1 MTHKVTLLSIELP
14 NSGCHSR
21 SYMKTPTSL
30 TQQLKQWRRVAFHQY
45 LRWRNQSPGH
55 HKFAKVS
62 TKAFVQ
68 TWRSRQRA
76 GGVSLSRSV
85 ALSVSASSHATP
97 EPVAPKITCPKNT
110 GNNHRFLGSLLL
122 KQLSGSLLATNSSP
136 TQLLPSQ
143 PLPRANSRRHKSHR
157 PRLALVLAVLSLTS
171 SLGHRF
177 YNQPKLDVG
186 TISPSTITAPADASV
201 EDTKTTEA
209 KRKAAR
215 RGLVPVLAIDLAINQ
230 QIYENLQKSIDQIN
244 EARQL
249 QGPFPFTKTS
259 TLSLSTQLYLRSCQ
273 EWEWR
278 TIAAALDTQITGKSR
293 EGLTLT
299 PSPTPTLSPIQ
310 QRAVTELQA
319 YHSSTSSQELA
330 ALLDKISVV
339 RQLYNRALAVFSNK
353 SVSEPGTSEDISAL
367 QLSDAAW
374 QQTQTGLRQV
384 AERIL
389 TQGIPPGL
397 PPQVL
402 QEAVNMHAKMQI
414 PEAAQPLSTKIMMA
428 ALKANLKENA
438 EQTRLQAELAARE
451 VQPEIIE
458 VRQGEVIV
466 LAGEAISQADF
477 VLLDRFG
484 LSGRGINWL
493 GLIGCG
499 ALVSGAVSV
508 FWLVE
513 RRFHPGLRRRDHIL
527 ILLLT
532 LSTPLLVSLGVPY
545 TSLPAI
551 GLLVGSF
558 YGSALGVTAV
568 GLLTLGLPISMEIA
582 WEHLLAGAAGA
593 FVGSLIAGRLRSREE
608 LALLGV
614 AVGLTE
620 GVVYLLLNLMLS
632 AAVGSIWYTV
642 LLDAALYSL
651 TGLVWSI
658 VALGLSPYLEHLFD
672 LVTPIRLA
680 ELANPNRPLLKR
692 LAEEAPGT
700 FQHTLFVST
709 LAEAAAKT
717 LACNVELVRTGTL
730 YHDIGKLHDP
740 QGFIENQ
747 MGGPNKH
754 DEINDPWESAEII
767 KKHVTEGLVM
777 ARRCRLPKAIQAFIP
792 EHQGTILIAFF
803 YHKAQQDSGQPVPE
817 PDFRYDGPIPQSRE
831 TGIVMLADAC
841 EAALRSLKE
850 VSYEEALITVNKILK
865 ARWQD
870 NQLLDSGLRREE
882 MPQIAAIFVQ
892 VWQQFHHKR
901 IVYPK
906 AVINNQQP
914 KL

>member
-1 MTHKVTLLSIELP
+1 
-14 NSGCHSR
+14 
-21 SYMKTPTSL
+21 MKTPISL
-30 TQQLKQWRRVAFHQY
+30 TQQLKQWRRVALHKY

-55 HKFAKVS
+55 NGFANVS

-68 TWRSRQRA
+68 TWRSHQRA
-76 GGVSLSRSV
+76 GGVLHQRASRISLSRSI
-85 ALSVSASSHATP
+85 ALSVSASEQATQKSP
-97 EPVAPKITCPKNT
+97 FPKQVTCPKNT
-110 GNNHRFLGSLLL
+110 GKNHRFLGSLLL
-122 KQLSGSLLATNSSP
+122 KQLSGSLLAANSTP

-143 PLPRANSRRHKSHR
+143 RPPRANSRRHKSRR
-157 PRLALVLAVLSLTS
+157 PPVALVLAVVSLTS

-186 TISPSTITAPADASV
+186 TFSPSTITAPIDASV

-215 RGLVPVLAIDLAINQ
+215 RGLVPVLAIDLAVNQ
-230 QIYENLQKSIDQIN
+230 QIYQNLQKSIDQIN

-249 QGPFPFTKTS
+249 QGSFPFTKTS
-259 TLSLSTQLYLRSCQ
+259 VVSLSTQLYLRSCQ

-278 TIAAALDTQITGKSR
+278 TIIAAALDTQVTGKSR
-293 EGLTLT
+293 DGLTLT
-299 PSPTPTLSPIQ
+299 PSPSPTLSPIQ
-310 QRAVTELQA
+310 QRAVAELQA
-319 YHSSTSSQELA
+319 YQNSTSSPELS
-330 ALLDKISVV
+330 ALLDKISLV
-339 RQLYNRALAVFSNK
+339 RKLYTQALAVFSNK
-353 SVSEPGTSEDISAL
+353 LVSEPGTSEDTSAL

-374 QQTQTGLRQV
+374 QKTQIGLSQV

-389 TQGIPPGL
+389 AQGIPPGL
-397 PPQVL
+397 PAHVL
-402 QEAVNMHAKMQI
+402 QSAVNMHAKMEI
-414 PEAAQPLSTKIMMA
+414 PEAAQPLATKILMA
-428 ALKANLKENA
+428 ALQPNLKEDA
-438 EQTRLQAELAARE
+438 DQTRLQAELAARE

-466 LAGEAISQADF
+466 QAGEAISQADF

-582 WEHLLAGAAGA
+582 WEHLLAGAAGGLL
-593 FVGSLIAGRLRSREE
+593 GSLIAGRLRSREE

-620 GVVYLLLNLMLS
+620 GVIYLLLNLMLS
-632 AAVGSIWYTV
+632 AAVGSIWYSV

-651 TGLVWSI
+651 TGLAWSI

-700 FQHTLFVST
+700 FQHTLFVAT

-717 LACNVELVRTGTL
+717 LSCNVELVRTGTL

-777 ARRCRLPKAIQAFIP
+777 ARRCRLPRAIQAFIP

-803 YHKAQQDSGQPVPE
+803 HHKAQQDSKQPVPE
-817 PDFRYDGPIPQSRE
+817 SDFRYDGPIPQSRE

-850 VSYEEALITVNKILK
+850 VSYEEALVTVNKILK

-870 NQLLDSGLRREE
+870 NQLVDSGLRREE
-882 MPQIAAIFVQ
+882 MPQIAEIFVQ

-901 IVYPK
+901 IAYPK
-906 AVINNQQP
+906 AAINSQQP